1 MNEKQQHKSV
11 MLALAVLVLAVVT
24 VGAIGY
30 FTIGTEEEVIQGQID
45 VEEYRVSSKVPSRIL
60 ELRVKEGD

>member
-30 FTIGTEEEVIQGQID
+30 FTIGTEEEVIQGEID
-45 VEEYRVSSKVPSRIL
+45 VEE
-60 ELRVKEGD
+60 